1 MKAIYFDGK
10 STKPYKV
17 TVKHVFNGL
26 EIFSKDA
33 KEGINRFWNLEEV
46 KSESFSNREK
56 LLLSYGEY
64 PYERLEVSGQGTERI
79 INAVLK
85 SENKI
90 KNIQHSITKMNPFTV
105 TISSLVVISAVVSLY
120 LMVISPW
127 VGEQAVKII
136 PINLEQKI
144 GESMYKSISFSLD
157 INEEKSKKL
166 DTFFHACNFKSEYD
180 ITFDYADEKIINA
193 FAVPGG
199 QIVIY
204 DGLIKETKCWD
215 ELAALMGHE
224 LAHVN
229 QQHSFKQ
236 LARSITGYLFL
247 SVLTGDVA
255 GASGVLLENASQI
268 KELSN
273 SRAHEKEAD
282 MVGLEY
288 LKKSQIRAS
297 AMIDLFSR
305 LKSKK
310 KIGDYEI
317 SKIEQGIEFLSTHP
331 SSENRMDYIKEQ
343 IDNDI
348 SFKYEAIDISVAA
361 RIWEELK
368 NDLD

>member
-1 MKAIYFDGK
+1 MKATYFDGK
-10 STKPYKV
+10 STKPNKV
-17 TVKHVFNGL
+17 LVKHVFGGL
-26 EIFSKDA
+26 EISSLNIND
-33 KEGINRFWNLEEV
+33 GINVFWDLEKI

-64 PYERLEVSGQGTERI
+64 PYERLEVSGQGSDQI
-79 INAVLK
+79 INAVLEK
-85 SENKI
+85 EGQI
-90 KNIQHSITKMNPFTV
+90 KNIQHSITKMNPITV
-105 TISSLVVISAVVSLY
+105 TISSLAVITSVVTLY
-120 LMVISPW
+120 LLVLAPW
-127 VGEQAVKII
+127 VGEQTVKII
-136 PINLEQKI
+136 PQTLEEKI
-144 GESMYKSISFSLD
+144 GESMYKSIAFAID
-157 INEEKSKKL
+157 IDEEKSKKL
-166 DTFFHACNFKSEYD
+166 DTFFHACKFESDYNIKFN
-180 ITFDYADEKIINA
+180 YADESTVNA

-255 GASGVLLENASQI
+255 GASTVLIENASQI

-288 LKKSQIRAS
+288 LKNSKIRGS

-305 LKSKK
+305 LESAQ
-310 KIGDYEI
+310 KIGDLDLSSVEKGMEY
-317 SKIEQGIEFLSTHP
+317 LSTHP
-331 SSENRMDYIKEQ
+331 STGNRMTYIKEHIEGDVSFDYVG
-343 IDNDI
+343 IDNEI
-348 SFKYEAIDISVAA
+348 AA
-361 RIWEELK
+361 RIWDELK